1 MALNSAKELLERAM
15 NDAELRERIM
25 QSEPDGIV
33 ALAGELID
41 GKLYSSPSPMNR
53 YAHRS
58 GVRELFRR
66 SHYGGVL
73 SSARRERLG

>member
-33 ALAGELID
+33 ALAGEL
-41 GKLYSSPSPMNR
+41 GLR
-53 YAHRS
+53 
-58 GVRELFRR
+58 
-66 SHYGGVL
+66 
-73 SSARRERLG
+73 